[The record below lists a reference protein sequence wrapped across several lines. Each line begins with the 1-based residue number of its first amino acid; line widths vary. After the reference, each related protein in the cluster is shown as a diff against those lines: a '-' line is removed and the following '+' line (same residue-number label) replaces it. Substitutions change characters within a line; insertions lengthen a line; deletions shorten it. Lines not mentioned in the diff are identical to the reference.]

1 MSTTMTSKG
10 QVTIP
15 KRIREALR
23 IEPGDRIDFDVD
35 CKGRVLIQPVRP
47 AADRKT
53 ADRFEAVRGRASIR
67 WRTEDLMRLLRDDD

>member
-23 IEPGDRIDFDVD
+23 LEPGTRVEFDVD
-35 CKGRVLIQPVRP
+35 DDGRVVIQPARP
-47 AADRKT
+47 APTRQAN
-53 ADRFEAVRGRASIR
+53 DRFESARGRASIR
-67 WRTEDLMRLLRDDD
+67 WRTEDLMRLLRDDG